1 MKRDGG
7 YSVAT
12 PVAYS
17 EVPAGIA
24 GLVLC
29 WLAFH
34 LATTANGLGVMIII
48 CLIAMLG
55 IVAVL
60 LGIRSII
67 IRLHFNQDRL
77 AIVTG
82 PFERSINLR
91 ELVEVGYRRSGRTGF
106 YLLRDG
112 RGGHLNVPVTRFK
125 RGDQWKK
132 LILDSAMAAGVEVD
146 PKARRS
152 LEEADGTGHGFLL
165 Q

>member
-1 MKRDGG
+1 MKGDGD

-17 EVPAGIA
+17 EAPAGIA
-24 GLVLC
+24 GLALC

-34 LATTANGLGVMIII
+34 LATTASGLGVMIII
-48 CLIAMLG
+48 GAIAILG
-55 IVAVL
+55 VVAVL

-82 PFERSINLR
+82 PFERSVHLR
-91 ELVEVGYRRSGRTGF
+91 ELVEVGYRRSGRAGF
-106 YLLRDG
+106 YVLRDG
-112 RGGHLNVPVTRFK
+112 RGGRLNVPVTRFK
-125 RGDQWKK
+125 RDDQWKK
-132 LILDSAMAAGVEVD
+132 LILDSATATGAEID

-152 LEEADGTGHGFLL
+152 LREADGTGHGYLL
-165 Q
+165 